1 MPSISRRTLL
11 QGTGAMA
18 VVGSLSGLIPETAH
32 AMNSLGAKPELL
44 NKRAG
49 TVKYHSCLRNCAD
62 RCLMKFR
69 VQDGRMTYVS
79 GAEKQAKTGT
89 CPCVKGL
96 TYVEYTYAPDRIL
109 HPMERI
115 GEKGSHKWRRITWE
129 EAWAKLIT
137 KTKEVVAK
145 YGPEAVLPYSYSGN
159 YGAIGMHASGERF
172 FNRLGASYLD
182 RLVCTEAGVWGYG
195 SVQGTT
201 DGPDP
206 DEIPNCDCYISW
218 GFNETVSNVHGIK
231 LINQMRDKGGVV
243 LAVNPNRTP
252 ICSQA
257 DVYLQ
262 NYPGSDAWVATGVMK
277 YLIAHDE
284 TIDHEFLDKCCIGA
298 DKVFEKV
305 NSVKWE
311 DIERVTGCKR
321 AEIEK
326 FAALYGKSKNCIIR
340 GGYGMQRN
348 YNGARMTRAIAIM
361 HALRGMF
368 DRPNAGI
375 IYDNVRSITGMNNFD
390 GRGNYFLTGKEQH
403 VNMTDLDQALKAK
416 NPTSQNLIDNH
427 TTPPQ
432 PIKPIHLFFF
442 YNGNPVAVSPNVNQ
456 VIENLKRDD
465 LYVVGFDMIMT
476 DSMEYCD
483 LVLPASTQFE
493 TDDIIGDYHGWF
505 LQICEKVIEPV
516 GESMPNWD
524 FFAEW
529 GRRMGFKDQAF
540 KDTSFDIMRQLLN
553 TKAPWYQGITLERL
567 QKEKWIKLP
576 YPSSVPVRSGGKCG
590 TESGKIELYS
600 EMMKRAGFDPVID
613 LGLCEDDMPEV
624 EKKLPFRLLSPG
636 IPQRVNSSFYN
647 VKYIRAFNAYE
658 CEISP
663 EDAQKLGIKMGDRVR
678 LTNQR
683 GEAYFIARVST
694 RVRPGV
700 VRTAKCNWRSTNPY
714 GKNNTN
720 TLTTSRLTDMGGCS
734 AYHSTRVNVE
744 KASGR
749 INHDK

>member
-311 DIERVTGCKR
+311 DIERITGCKR

-553 TKAPWYQGITLERL
+553 TKTPWYQGITLERL

-744 KASGR
+744 KA
-749 INHDK
+749 

>member
-69 VQDGRMTYVS
+69 VHDGRMTYVS

-694 RVRPGV
+694 RVGPGV

-744 KASGR
+744 KA
-749 INHDK
+749 

>member
-145 YGPEAVLPYSYSGN
+145 YGSEAVLPYSYSGN

-257 DVYLQ
+257 DVYRQ

-683 GEAYFIARVST
+683 GEAYFIAHT
-694 RVRPGV
+694 PF
-700 VRTAKCNWRSTNPY
+700 A
-714 GKNNTN
+714 
-720 TLTTSRLTDMGGCS
+720 
-734 AYHSTRVNVE
+734 
-744 KASGR
+744 
-749 INHDK
+749 

>member
-182 RLVCTEAGVWGYG
+182 RLVCTEAGVWGYS

-311 DIERVTGCKR
+311 DIERVIGCKR

-694 RVRPGV
+694 RVGPGV

-744 KASGR
+744 KA
-749 INHDK
+749 

>member
-145 YGPEAVLPYSYSGN
+145 YGSEAVLPYSYSGN

-694 RVRPGV
+694 RVGPGV

-744 KASGR
+744 KA
-749 INHDK
+749 

>member
-456 VIENLKRDD
+456 IIENLKRDD

-553 TKAPWYQGITLERL
+553 TKTPWYQGITLERL

-744 KASGR
+744 KA
-749 INHDK
+749 

>member
-1 MPSISRRTLL
+1 MPSISRRPLL

-694 RVRPGV
+694 RVGPGV

-744 KASGR
+744 KA
-749 INHDK
+749 

>member
-115 GEKGSHKWRRITWE
+115 GEKGSHKWRRITKE

-505 LQICEKVIEPV
+505 VQICEKVIEPV
-516 GESMPNWD
+516 GESIPNWD

-529 GRRMGFKDQAF
+529 GRRMGFKEQAF

-553 TKAPWYQGITLERL
+553 TKAPWYKDVTLERL

-744 KASGR
+744 KA
-749 INHDK
+749 

>member
-694 RVRPGV
+694 RVGPGV

-720 TLTTSRLTDMGGCS
+720 TLTTSRLTDMDGCS

-744 KASGR
+744 KA
-749 INHDK
+749 

>member
-137 KTKEVVAK
+137 KTKEVIAK

-553 TKAPWYQGITLERL
+553 TKTPWYQGITLERL

-744 KASGR
+744 KA
-749 INHDK
+749 

>member
-368 DRPNAGI
+368 DRPNVGI

-694 RVRPGV
+694 RVGPGV

-744 KASGR
+744 KA
-749 INHDK
+749 

>member
-663 EDAQKLGIKMGDRVR
+663 EDAQELGIKMGDRVR

-694 RVRPGV
+694 RVGPGV

-744 KASGR
+744 KA
-749 INHDK
+749 

>member
-32 AMNSLGAKPELL
+32 AMNSLGAQPELL

-326 FAALYGKSKNCIIR
+326 FAALYGKSKNCIR

-694 RVRPGV
+694 RVGPGV

-744 KASGR
+744 KA
-749 INHDK
+749 

>member
-145 YGPEAVLPYSYSGN
+145 YGSEAVLPYSYSGN

-553 TKAPWYQGITLERL
+553 TKAPWYQGITLDRL

-694 RVRPGV
+694 RVGPGV

-744 KASGR
+744 KA
-749 INHDK
+749 

>member
-115 GEKGSHKWRRITWE
+115 GKKGSHKWRRITWE

-694 RVRPGV
+694 RVGPGV

-744 KASGR
+744 KA
-749 INHDK
+749 

>member
-32 AMNSLGAKPELL
+32 AMSSLGAKPELL

-505 LQICEKVIEPV
+505 VQICEKVIEPV
-516 GESMPNWD
+516 GESIPNWD

-529 GRRMGFKDQAF
+529 GRRMGFKEQAF

-553 TKAPWYQGITLERL
+553 TKAPWYKDVTLERL

-744 KASGR
+744 KA
-749 INHDK
+749 

>member
-456 VIENLKRDD
+456 VIENLKRDN

-694 RVRPGV
+694 RVGPGV

-744 KASGR
+744 KA
-749 INHDK
+749 

>member
-262 NYPGSDAWVATGVMK
+262 NYTGSDAWVATGVMK

-694 RVRPGV
+694 RVGPGV

-744 KASGR
+744 KA
-749 INHDK
+749 

>member
-340 GGYGMQRN
+340 GYGMQRN

-505 LQICEKVIEPV
+505 VQICEKVIEPV
-516 GESMPNWD
+516 GESIPNWD

-529 GRRMGFKDQAF
+529 GRRMGFKEQAF

-553 TKAPWYQGITLERL
+553 TKAPWYKDVTLERL

-744 KASGR
+744 KA
-749 INHDK
+749 

>member
-1 MPSISRRTLL
+1 MPSIFRRTLL

-69 VQDGRMTYVS
+69 VHDGRMTYVS

-694 RVRPGV
+694 RVGPGV

-744 KASGR
+744 KA
-749 INHDK
+749 

>member
-516 GESMPNWD
+516 GESMPNRD

-694 RVRPGV
+694 RVGPGV

-744 KASGR
+744 KA
-749 INHDK
+749 

>member
-1 MPSISRRTLL
+1 M
-11 QGTGAMA
+11 
-18 VVGSLSGLIPETAH
+18 
-32 AMNSLGAKPELL
+32 
-44 NKRAG
+44 
-49 TVKYHSCLRNCAD
+49 
-62 RCLMKFR
+62 
-69 VQDGRMTYVS
+69 
-79 GAEKQAKTGT
+79 
-89 CPCVKGL
+89 
-96 TYVEYTYAPDRIL
+96 
-109 HPMERI
+109 
-115 GEKGSHKWRRITWE
+115 
-129 EAWAKLIT
+129 
-137 KTKEVVAK
+137 TKEVVAK

-694 RVRPGV
+694 RVGPGV

-744 KASGR
+744 KA
-749 INHDK
+749 

>member
-145 YGPEAVLPYSYSGN
+145 YGSEAVLPYSYSGN

-694 RVRPGV
+694 RVGPGV

-734 AYHSTRVNVE
+734 AYHSTRVNVA
-744 KASGR
+744 KA
-749 INHDK
+749 

>member
-145 YGPEAVLPYSYSGN
+145 YGSEAVLPYSYSGN

-298 DKVFEKV
+298 DTVFEKV

-694 RVRPGV
+694 RVGPGV

-744 KASGR
+744 KA
-749 INHDK
+749 

>member
-18 VVGSLSGLIPETAH
+18 GVGSLSGLIPETAH

-694 RVRPGV
+694 RVGPGV

-744 KASGR
+744 KA
-749 INHDK
+749 

>member
-262 NYPGSDAWVATGVMK
+262 NYPGSDACVATGVMK

-567 QKEKWIKLP
+567 QKDKWIKLP

-744 KASGR
+744 KA
-749 INHDK
+749 

>member
-137 KTKEVVAK
+137 MTKEVVAK

-694 RVRPGV
+694 RVGPGV

-744 KASGR
+744 KA
-749 INHDK
+749 

>member
-553 TKAPWYQGITLERL
+553 TKTPWYQGITLERL

-694 RVRPGV
+694 RVGPGV

-744 KASGR
+744 KA
-749 INHDK
+749 

>member
-456 VIENLKRDD
+456 IIENLKRDD

-694 RVRPGV
+694 RVGPGV

-744 KASGR
+744 KA
-749 INHDK
+749 